1 MPQALGFLVLVLL
14 AAGPLAADSI
24 GLSLTPE
31 STPVVVGN
39 SVNLLVGI
47 NGLGDPPA
55 LGAYDLT
62 VEYNSALFSFTSVV
76 LGDPILGDQLNLST
90 PKNGTS
96 SSFSPGS
103 GTIEFN
109 EASLDS
115 PGTLNTLQAPT
126 FVLATL
132 QFQAIGQGTGT
143 FSFDAPDVVLGDAIG
158 NSLSASLGSA
168 QVQVE
173 AASAAPEPYMFWP
186 ILAVLAALH
195 FRKSFAL
202 RRKYVQ
208 VRSPRLVA
216 S

>member
-1 MPQALGFLVLVLL
+1 
-14 AAGPLAADSI
+14 
-24 GLSLTPE
+24 
-31 STPVVVGN
+31 
-39 SVNLLVGI
+39 VNLLVGI

-62 VEYNSALFSFTSVV
+62 VDYNAALFSFTSVV
-76 LGDPILGDQLNLST
+76 FGDPILGDQLNLSS
-90 PKNGTS
+90 PPFGTIS
-96 SSFSPGS
+96 SSSPGS

-109 EASLDS
+109 EASFDS
-115 PGTLNTLQAPT
+115 PTTLDALQAPA

-143 FSFDAPDVVLGDAIG
+143 FSFDALDVVLGDALG
-158 NSLSASLGSA
+158 NSLTASLGSA
-168 QVQVE
+168 QVQVD
-173 AASAAPEPYMFWP
+173 AATAAPEPYMFWP
-186 ILAVLAALH
+186 VLAVLAALH

-202 RRKYVQ
+202 RHKYVR